1 MVSLCISLYRL
12 RGILL
17 DQCLAEP
24 NLPAARKALSSF
36 HSVSYG
42 ARYTVVSWS
51 TRPSRTRSSHPTR
64 PRTFLLIDASA
75 KKYTVENVVTP
86 RAVISTSCPN
96 ASKLLFAVRNRF
108 RGAFAG
114 SRPSASAS
122 SFRNMQKVAPV
133 STLAASRRLFSPAFN
148 TTGTE
153 MPSRSLLYE

>member
-1 MVSLCISLYRL
+1 MVSLYQL

-24 NLPAARKALSSF
+24 NLPATRKALSSF

-51 TRPSRTRSSHPTR
+51 TSPSRIRSSHPTR

-86 RAVISTSCPN
+86 RTVISTSCPN

-108 RGAFAG
+108 KGASPGPA
-114 SRPSASAS
+114 R
-122 SFRNMQKVAPV
+122 APQPV
-133 STLAASRRLFSPAFN
+133 RSEICRRLPRYRWWPPDERCFRRLSIRP
-148 TTGTE
+148 E
-153 MPSRSLLYE
+153 PRCLPSHWRTNEPH

>member
-1 MVSLCISLYRL
+1 MVSLYQL
-12 RGILL
+12 RGLLL
-17 DQCLAEP
+17 DQRLAEP
-24 NLPAARKALSSF
+24 NLPAVRKALSSF

-51 TRPSRTRSSHPTR
+51 TSPSRTRSSYPTR

-108 RGAFAG
+108 RFAFAG
-114 SRPSASAS
+114 SKPSASAS
-122 SFRNMQKVAPV
+122 SFRNMQKVAQCQCSPPD
-133 STLAASRRLFSPAFN
+133 ARCFRR
-148 TTGTE
+148 
-153 MPSRSLLYE
+153 PSIRPEP